1 VIIKNYVA
9 SARETI
15 RLALSDLINRRQQD
29 GSVSWIGKEASGP
42 LEERVKK
49 VIESHERGEVIGDM
63 DGIFY
68 VEDVENLILTH
79 NKGNT

>member
-15 RLALSDLINRRQQD
+15 QISLADLINRRQQD
-29 GSVSWIGKEASGP
+29 ASVSWIGGGASGP

-49 VIESHERGEVIGDM
+49 VIGSHERGEVLGDM

-68 VEDVENLILTH
+68 VVEIEDPELI
-79 NKGNT
+79 

>member
-9 SARETI
+9 DARETI
-15 RLALSDLINRRQQD
+15 RLALSDLINRRQAD
-29 GSVSWIGKEASGP
+29 GSVSWIGGEASGT

-49 VIESHERGEVIGDM
+49 VIESHERGEVLGDM

-68 VEDVENLILTH
+68 VVEVEDPELI
-79 NKGNT
+79 